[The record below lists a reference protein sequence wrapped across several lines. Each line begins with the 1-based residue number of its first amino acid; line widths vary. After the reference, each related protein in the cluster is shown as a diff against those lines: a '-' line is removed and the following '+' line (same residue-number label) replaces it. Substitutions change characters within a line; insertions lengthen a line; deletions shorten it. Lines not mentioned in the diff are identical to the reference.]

1 VTIVL
6 HGSESID
13 QAEKE
18 KIRRSR
24 HIVCAIHQPNFFPWL
39 GYFDKLAKADVFLL
53 MDNAQFPKTA
63 GTWINR
69 VQLLSSN
76 GRYWAT
82 ASIDRKFH
90 GTRLIRD
97 SMFNFDEG
105 AWKEKLRRSV
115 MMQYARAPHFSTV
128 FPEIEPL
135 LMFGNQNVAD
145 YNIHAITHL
154 CALLG
159 VNTAKLRRG
168 STLRVEGNATTLLIQ
183 MCLSVG
189 ANAYLCGGGA
199 SGYQDDAA
207 FQQAGIELIYQNFKH
222 PIYKQGKSSVF
233 HPGLSVIDA
242 LMHCGVTGVRKMLG
256 IDGPERRSDDAG
268 K

>member
-1 VTIVL
+1 VL
-6 HGSESID
+6 HGGEGVD
-13 QAEKE
+13 QTGKE
-18 KIRRSR
+18 TMCGSRR
-24 HIVCAIHQPNFFPWL
+24 IVCAIHQPNFFPWL
-39 GYFDKLAKADVFLL
+39 GYFDKLVKADVFLL
-53 MDNAQFPKTA
+53 MDNVQFPKTA

-76 GRYWAT
+76 GPYWAT

-97 SMFNFDEG
+97 SMFNVDEG
-105 AWKEKLRRSV
+105 VWKEKLRRSV
-115 MMQYARAPHFSTV
+115 LMQYAKAPYFSSV

-145 YNIHAITHL
+145 YNINAITHL
-154 CALLG
+154 CTLLG

-168 STLRVEGNATTLLIQ
+168 TTLRVDESATALLIQ

-222 PIYKQGKSSVF
+222 PVYKQGKSPVF
-233 HPGLSVIDA
+233 HSGLSVIDA
-242 LMHCGVTGVRKMLG
+242 LMHCGVMGVRKMLG
-256 IDGPERRSDDAG
+256 IGDPERRPDDGG

>member
-1 VTIVL
+1 MTGAS
-6 HGSESID
+6 HGSASVDSTGEEEMRDS
-13 QAEKE
+13 
-18 KIRRSR
+18 RR
-24 HIVCAIHQPNFFPWL
+24 IVCAIHQPNFFPWL

-53 MDNAQFPKTA
+53 MDNVQFPKTA

-76 GRYWAT
+76 GPYWAT

-97 SMFNFDEG
+97 SMFSVSEG
-105 AWKEKLRRSV
+105 AWREKLRRSI
-115 MMQYARAPHFSTV
+115 MMQYAKAPYFSAV
-128 FPEIEPL
+128 FPQIEPL
-135 LMFGNQNVAD
+135 LMFGSQNIAD
-145 YNIHAITHL
+145 YNINAITRI

-159 VNTAKLRRG
+159 LNAAKLRRG
-168 STLRVEGNATTLLIQ
+168 SVLRADGSATTLLIQ

-207 FQQAGIELIYQNFKH
+207 FQQAGIELIYQNFKS
-222 PIYKQGKSSVF
+222 PVYRQGRSSDF
-233 HPGLSVIDA
+233 YPGMSVIDA
-242 LMHCGVTGVRKMLG
+242 LMHCGVTGVREMLG
-256 IDGPERRSDDAG
+256 IGDPE
-268 K
+268 

>member
-1 VTIVL
+1 MRDGDRVI
-6 HGSESID
+6 
-13 QAEKE
+13 
-18 KIRRSR
+18 
-24 HIVCAIHQPNFFPWL
+24 CAIHQPNFFPWL

-53 MDNAQFPKTA
+53 MDNVQFPKTA

-76 GRYWAT
+76 GPYWAT

-97 SMFNFDEG
+97 SMFNVSEG
-105 AWKEKLRRSV
+105 GWKEKLRRSI
-115 MMQYARAPHFSTV
+115 MMQYAKAPYFSAV
-128 FPEIEPL
+128 FHEIEPL
-135 LMFGNQNVAD
+135 LMFDKQNVAD
-145 YNIHAITHL
+145 YNVHAITRL

-159 VNTAKLRRG
+159 VGAEKLRRG
-168 STLRVEGNATTLLIQ
+168 STLPVEGSSTTLLIE
-183 MCLSVG
+183 MCASVG

-222 PIYKQGKSSVF
+222 PIYRQGKSPEF

-242 LMHCGVTGVRKMLG
+242 LMYCGVGGVRKMLG
-256 IDGPERRSDDAG
+256 MGDSTRHPDDAE

>member
-1 VTIVL
+1 MRD
-6 HGSESID
+6 S
-13 QAEKE
+13 
-18 KIRRSR
+18 RRV
-24 HIVCAIHQPNFFPWL
+24 VCAIHQPNFFPWL

-53 MDNAQFPKTA
+53 MDNVQFPKTA

-76 GRYWAT
+76 GPYWAT

-97 SMFNFDEG
+97 SMFNVDEG
-105 AWKEKLRRSV
+105 MWKEKLRRSIV
-115 MMQYARAPHFSTV
+115 MQYAKAPYFSTV

-135 LMFGNQNVAD
+135 LTFDNQNVAD
-145 YNIHAITHL
+145 YNIHAITRL
-154 CALLG
+154 CGLLG
-159 VNTAKLRRG
+159 VDAAKLRRG
-168 STLRVEGNATTLLIQ
+168 STLRVDGNATTLLIQ

-207 FQQAGIELIYQNFKH
+207 FQEAGIELIYQNFEH
-222 PIYKQGKSSVF
+222 PTYRQGKSSVF

-242 LMHCGVTGVRKMLG
+242 LMHCGVAGVRKILG
-256 IDGPERRSDDAG
+256 IGDPERRSDDAG